1 MPGTAPGGSHQDLP
15 GKIFLEFFFLEFFTL
30 GRSGSAARHSIMGS
44 RGGHKGRLPGKFQ
57 VTALV
62 SPPLYLESV
71 HFTWNLPGI
80 SYIPGRFLVIKII
93 AWYND
98 QSLGM
103 IE

>member
-1 MPGTAPGGSHQDLP
+1 MA
-15 GKIFLEFFFLEFFTL
+15 
-30 GRSGSAARHSIMGS
+30 AARRSSMVAG
-44 RGGHKGRLPGKFQ
+44 GGHKGRLPGKFQ